1 LAIFPLD
8 NKADFCIGA
17 VVTCEHCFGAEYQ
30 KNEKKLEN
38 YVVTT
43 IDKTAS
49 RRIIRS
55 LKEENSAVSVRWWR
69 HAQIVSIEEEI

>member
-38 YVVTT
+38 YVVST
-43 IDKTAS
+43 IDTGA
-49 RRIIRS
+49 RTHTV
-55 LKEENSAVSVRWWR
+55 EAG
-69 HAQIVSIEEEI
+69 